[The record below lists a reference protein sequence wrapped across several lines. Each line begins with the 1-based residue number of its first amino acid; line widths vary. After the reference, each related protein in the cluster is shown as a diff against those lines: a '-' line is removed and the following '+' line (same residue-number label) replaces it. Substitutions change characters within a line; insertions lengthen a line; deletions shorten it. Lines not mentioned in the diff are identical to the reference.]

1 MASILSRLAL
11 PIMRAHVPLAC
22 VTLFAVVAGLPRDAA
37 ARRYTLPELI
47 AKVNASYSG
56 VQAAREGVEAADAQL
71 SQATRLWW
79 PTGQMTFSIT
89 GSPAIQWSRP
99 TYKVDSTGNV
109 VESGTVRDPS
119 NRVAT
124 DVGGLRS

>member
-11 PIMRAHVPLAC
+11 HIMRARVPLAW
-22 VTLFAVVAGLPRDAA
+22 VTLFAVAALPRDAA

-79 PTGQMTFSIT
+79 PSGQLTFSLT
-89 GSPAIQWSRP
+89 GSPEIRCIDP
-99 TYKVDSTGNV
+99 MTGK
-109 VESGTVRDPS
+109 
-119 NRVAT
+119 AW
-124 DVGGLRS
+124 